1 MYDVEKLFSVFFFG
15 MTETDIRQG
24 SCQSWTQTEQM
35 DSLNADKR
43 ESL

>member
-1 MYDVEKLFSVFFFG
+1 MCDVEKPFSVFFG

-35 DSLNADKR
+35 DSLNADER